1 MIPANVTAGREKL
14 RKRKSDLFAL
24 ACLAVCSLV
33 VVILATLIATVSIK
47 GIGWISPSFIS
58 GVHHEDH
65 PETSGISQAI
75 MGSLVV
81 CVICGLAALPIG
93 IGTAI
98 FLEEYRPRNKYF
110 GWVHKLVQL
119 NINNLAGVPSIVY
132 GILGLTAFV
141 YMIGIVPPIEV
152 NRPAQYEIGAQYFYQ
167 TKTLGG
173 KWVTFPAEDR
183 FQTVIRINEPR
194 TVWTSE
200 GEQIE
205 LNVLPKSAASPTDRA
220 TRERTVFEGASASVF
235 RKNSWWHMHLPFSK
249 SILSAGLTLALVIL
263 PIVIIASQEAIR
275 SVPSSLREAAYG
287 MGANTWQVVR
297 SVVVPSAMPGIM
309 TGAILAMSRAIGE
322 AAPILAVIGGVLG
335 TTTGLT
341 GLMDKSPVL
350 PVTIYR
356 WASDENAG
364 FEHLSA
370 AAILVL
376 LAVLILMN
384 SMAIVIRSRYEKR
397 QRGA

>member
-1 MIPANVTAGREKL
+1 MIPAGATAGREKL
-14 RKRKSDLFAL
+14 RKQKSDLFAL
-24 ACLAVCSLV
+24 ACLAVCSFV
-33 VVILATLIATVSIK
+33 VVILITLIATVAIK
-47 GIGWISPSFIS
+47 GIGWITPGFIT

-65 PETSGISQAI
+65 PETSGIRQAI
-75 MGSLVV
+75 AGSLVV
-81 CVICGLAALPIG
+81 CAICALAALPIG
-93 IGTAI
+93 IATAI
-98 FLEEYRPRNKYF
+98 FLEEYRPRNPF
-110 GWVHKLVQL
+110 LLWMHGLVQL

-141 YMIGIVPPIEV
+141 YMFGIVPPIEV
-152 NRPAQYEIGAQYFYQ
+152 NRPAKYEIGAEYHYQ
-167 TKTLGG
+167 MKTLGG
-173 KWVTFPAEDR
+173 KWVNFPAEDR
-183 FQTVIRINEPR
+183 FQTVIRISEPR
-194 TVWTSE
+194 TVWTAE
-200 GEQIE
+200 GQPIE
-205 LNVLPKSAASPTDRA
+205 LNVLPKTAASPTDRA
-220 TRERTVFEGASASVF
+220 VRERTVFEGASASVF
-235 RKNSWWHMHLPFSK
+235 RRNSWWHMHLPFSK

-297 SVVVPSAMPGIM
+297 SVVVPSAIPGIM

-356 WASDENAG
+356 WASDENVG
-364 FEHLSA
+364 FEYLSA

-376 LAVLILMN
+376 LVVLILMN
-384 SMAIVIRSRYEKR
+384 SVAIAIRSRYEKR
-397 QRGA
+397 QRGV